1 MDNEI
6 LCKIMEI
13 IKLNIEWEEMRDIQ
27 PDENLEELGMDSL
40 AYIRI
45 IVALEEEFKCEI
57 PEEKLLVSDMNTVAK
72 IYKAMVPLNIV
83 YENVEIV
90 YGE

>member
-1 MDNEI
+1 MAKEI
-6 LCKIMEI
+6 LRKIMEI

-27 PDENLEELGMDSL
+27 TDENLEKLGMDSL

-45 IVALEEEFKCEI
+45 IVALEEAFMCEI
-57 PEEKLLVSDMNTVAK
+57 PEEKLLVSEMNTVDK
-72 IYKAMVPLNIV
+72 IYKAIVSSNIV
-83 YENVEIV
+83 YENLEIV